1 MESYIIERSRA
12 PRSAYE
18 FISSLT
24 VKLNQ
29 DNHQLFCHILIGTI
43 INIKRRER
51 NGWTPVCHRLI
62 RKHWKGQANW
72 HEIYSEGLIEVK
84 PYNKEA
90 GLSNEFRVPL
100 EIVEE
105 YLVCFPSKTED
116 YVGLEIVN
124 IFSGKVMRQVNGS
137 KLTDDTGHPEPAL
150 VKSAMQAIER
160 CVFNAWA
167 IENHLAMLEVARE
180 QAEKD
185 YLMEPT
191 EENEKKL
198 KSAKHRYLNDL
209 YCFKSIQTRQ
219 INSIGNGFFVYK
231 PAYASQMSGRISEE
245 NGGLQ
250 SCSRE
255 MKEAA
260 FSEVER
266 LRNYDLKSSQPS
278 GLIQQFELA
287 KLDTTWLV
295 NYINDPDAKRKYAAA
310 VGISV
315 DCWKD
320 CLCATM
326 MGAFVTV
333 GNKTGSVAEY
343 LAAEAGGDDE
353 KTLVLLDKY
362 CEVIKPLKAQ
372 LDKWHS
378 WLLKEYLRIHG
389 ISYWVKGKQYIKNPT
404 GKTLCI
410 TDLKGNQEDKKRRLA
425 AFVLQ
430 GFEAGFIH
438 HLTLLSREYDY
449 EVLSNQHDGLI
460 TLGEIPQA
468 AVEKAKE
475 ISGLRYATLEEKAF
489 V

>member
-1 MESYIIERSRA
+1 MKSYIVERSRA

-29 DNHQLFCHILIGTI
+29 ANHQLFCHILIGTI
-43 INIKRRER
+43 INIKRREMS
-51 NGWTPVCHRLI
+51 GLTPVCHRLI

-72 HEIYSEGLIEVK
+72 HEIYCEGLLEIK
-84 PYNKEA
+84 PYDKAA

-100 EIVEE
+100 EIVEQ
-105 YLVCFPSKTED
+105 YLSCFPSKTED

-124 IFSGKVMRQVNGS
+124 IFTGKVMRQLNGS
-137 KLTDDTGHPEPAL
+137 KLTDDTGHPEPVL
-150 VKSAMQAIER
+150 IKSAMQTLER

-167 IENHLAMLEVARE
+167 IENHLAMLEVARN

-185 YLMEPT
+185 YLAEPT
-191 EENEKKL
+191 EENER
-198 KSAKHRYLNDL
+198 KSSTAKHRYLNDL

-219 INSIGNGFFVYK
+219 IEPLGNGFFVYK

-250 SCSRE
+250 SCRWE

-287 KLDTTWLV
+287 KLDTSWLV

-315 DCWKD
+315 DCWKN

-326 MGAFVTV
+326 MGALVKA
-333 GNKTGSVAEY
+333 GSKTGSVAEY
-343 LAAEAGGDDE
+343 LAVEAGGDDE
-353 KTLVLLDKY
+353 KTLALLDKY
-362 CEVIKPLKAQ
+362 CEVIKLLKVE
-372 LDKWHS
+372 LDKWHT
-378 WLLKEYLRIHG
+378 WLLKDYLRIHG

-404 GKTLCI
+404 GKNLCI
-410 TDLKGNQEDKKRRLA
+410 TALKGSRDDKKRVLA

-460 TLGEIPQA
+460 ALGEIPQE
-468 AVEKAKE
+468 AVERAKE
-475 ISGLRYATLEEKAF
+475 ISGLHYANLEVKAF
-489 V
+489 I